1 MLAPIGPSG
10 RASIEADMHIQVSGQ
25 QIDIG
30 DALRTHVADKLNAGV
45 AKYFDH
51 TLNATV
57 GFARERERFVCTVAV
72 HVYSGLTMRADGAA
86 TEIYASFDQA
96 AERIEKQLRR
106 HKSRLKAHKGRGAPA
121 AEEGLA
127 AQYYVIDGQ
136 AEEAAA
142 PANGAGDG
150 GEPVI
155 IAESPASVATLR
167 VGDAVMQLD
176 LTGAPVLLFR
186 NAGNGGLN
194 VVYRRSDGHVGWI
207 DPAFDPAAAR

>member
-1 MLAPIGPSG
+1 MLASIRPPG
-10 RASIEADMHIQVSGQ
+10 RASVEADMHIQVSGQ

-30 DALRTHVADKLNAGV
+30 DALRTHVAEKLNAGV
-45 AKYFDH
+45 GKFFDH

-57 GFARERERFVCTVAV
+57 VFSRERERFLCAVAV
-72 HVYSGLTMRADGAA
+72 HVYSGLTMRADGSA
-86 TEIYASFDQA
+86 TEIYAAFDA
-96 AERIEKQLRR
+96 AADRIEKQLRR
-106 HKSRLKAHKGRGAPA
+106 HKSRLKAHKGRGAD
-121 AEEGLA
+121 EGLA

-136 AEEAAA
+136 AEEDAA
-142 PANGAGDG
+142 PSNGGAG
-150 GEPVI
+150 EPII
-155 IAESPASVATLR
+155 IAEAPASVATLR